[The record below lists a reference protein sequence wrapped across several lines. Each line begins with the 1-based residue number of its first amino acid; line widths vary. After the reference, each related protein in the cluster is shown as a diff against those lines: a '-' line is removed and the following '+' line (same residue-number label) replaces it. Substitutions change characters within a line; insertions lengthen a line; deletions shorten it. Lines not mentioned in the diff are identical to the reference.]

1 MMEVM
6 VTTAATKRA
15 KSQLYRQH
23 LQTDSQLLTGRMP
36 FLSPNQLRKQNIS
49 MVGLKLAVID
59 ILTIATRLWKTR
71 KKLTNYWG
79 WWTFPFILLS
89 PRL

>member
-1 MMEVM
+1 MSPVWIPLELRMMEVM

-59 ILTIATRLWKTR
+59 ILTIATRL
-71 KKLTNYWG
+71 
-79 WWTFPFILLS
+79 
-89 PRL
+89 